1 MIKTPDLLEL
11 AGARVL
17 MRVDFNVPL
26 DSKTFQPT
34 DLTRMRA
41 ALPTLEYLLNA
52 GASVVL
58 CSHLGR
64 PKGGPEDRY
73 SLKHLLPSLENLLS
87 RKVRFVND
95 CISDE
100 AFEASAD
107 LQAGSVL
114 LLENVRFYPEEEAG
128 DVEFAQKLARH
139 GNCYVNDAFGTA
151 HREHAST
158 ATVARFFGNQ
168 VAAGYLMKAELDQAA
183 RVLEN
188 PRRPFT
194 AIMGGA
200 KVSDKL
206 LLIENLLP
214 KVDRLLVVGGMA
226 YTFCKAMGGEVGSS
240 LCEDD
245 RLETARN
252 LLAKAKDL
260 GVELVIPEDS
270 VIADAFG
277 NDAHRQIAMN
287 HEIPAGWMG
296 LDLGPKA
303 IQTMVVQIQDAA
315 TILWNGPAGVFE
327 FSNFE
332 TGTRSIAEAVAE
344 ATDRGAFSLVGG
356 GDSAAAVHRF
366 GVQDR
371 VSYVSTGGGALLE
384 LLEGSTLPGVQV
396 LDRP

>member
-1 MIKTPDLLEL
+1 MIKTPDQLDL
-11 AGARVL
+11 AGSRVL
-17 MRVDFNVPL
+17 LRVDFNVPL
-26 DSKTFQPT
+26 NAETLQPT
-34 DLTRMRA
+34 DLTRIRA
-41 ALPTLEYLLNA
+41 ALPTIEYLLNA
-52 GASVVL
+52 GAAVVL

-64 PKGGPEDRY
+64 PKKGPEDRF
-73 SLKHLLPSLENLLS
+73 SLRHLLPALEELLS

-100 AFEASAD
+100 AFAASAD

-114 LLENVRFYPEEEAG
+114 LLENVRFYPQEEAG
-128 DVEFAQKLARH
+128 EHEFAQKLAQH
-139 GNCYVNDAFGTA
+139 AQCYVNDAFGTA

-158 ATVARFFGNQ
+158 ATVARFFGEQ
-168 VAAGYLMKAELDQAA
+168 VASGFLMKAELDQAA
-183 RVLEN
+183 RVMDQ

-214 KVDRLLVVGGMA
+214 KVDRLLIVGGMA
-226 YTFCKAMGGEVGSS
+226 YTFCKAMGGEIGSS

-245 RLETARN
+245 
-252 LLAKAKDL
+252 LLATAQNLAQKARDL

-270 VIADAFG
+270 QIADSFA
-277 NDAHRQIAMN
+277 NQAQRQVALN
-287 HEIPAGWMG
+287 NAIPAGWMG
-296 LDLGPKA
+296 LDLGPLA
-303 IQTMVVQIQDAA
+303 IDTMVSRIKDAS

-332 TGTRSIAEAVAE
+332 EGTRSIAEAIAE
-344 ATDRGAFSLVGG
+344 ATEAGAFSLIGG

-384 LLEGSTLPGVQV
+384 LLEGRTLPGVQV

>member
-1 MIKTPDLLEL
+1 
-11 AGARVL
+11 

-158 ATVARFFGNQ
+158 ATVARFFGDQ

-194 AIMGGA
+194 AILGGA

-240 LCEDD
+240 LCEED

-303 IQTMVVQIQDAA
+303 IQTMVAQIQDAA

>member
-1 MIKTPDLLEL
+1 
-11 AGARVL
+11 

-158 ATVARFFGNQ
+158 ASVARFFGDQ

-240 LCEDD
+240 LCEED

-303 IQTMVVQIQDAA
+303 IQTMVAQIQDAA

-332 TGTRSIAEAVAE
+332 KGTRSIAEAVAE

>member
-1 MIKTPDLLEL
+1 MIKTPDQLDL
-11 AGARVL
+11 AGSRVL
-17 MRVDFNVPL
+17 LRVDFNVPL
-26 DSKTFQPT
+26 DAQTLQPT
-34 DLTRMRA
+34 DLTRIRA
-41 ALPTLEYLLNA
+41 ALPTIEFLLNA
-52 GASVVL
+52 GAAVIM

-64 PKGGPEDRY
+64 PKKGPEDRF
-73 SLKHLLPSLENLLS
+73 SLRHLLPALEDLLS

-107 LQAGSVL
+107 LQAGSLL
-114 LLENVRFYPEEEAG
+114 LLENVRFYSQEEAG
-128 DVEFAQKLARH
+128 DLEFAQKLAQH
-139 GNCYVNDAFGTA
+139 AQCYVNDAFGTA

-158 ATVARFFGNQ
+158 ATVARFFDDQ
-168 VAAGYLMKAELDQAA
+168 VASGFLMKAELDQAA
-183 RVLEN
+183 RVMDL

-214 KVDRLLVVGGMA
+214 KVDRLLIVGGMA
-226 YTFCKAMGGEVGSS
+226 YTFCKAMGGEIGSS
-240 LCEDD
+240 LCEEE
-245 RLETARN
+245 LLVTARD
-252 LLAKAKDL
+252 LGQKARDL
-260 GVELVIPEDS
+260 GVDLVIPEDS
-270 VIADAFG
+270 QIANSFA
-277 NDAHRQIAMN
+277 NDAQRQVALN
-287 HEIPAGWMG
+287 SAIPAGWMG
-296 LDLGPKA
+296 LDLGPAA
-303 IQTMVVQIQDAA
+303 IETMVSHIKDAA

-332 TGTRSIAEAVAE
+332 TGTRTIAEAIAE
-344 ATDRGAFSLVGG
+344 ATEGGAFSLIGG

-384 LLEGSTLPGVQV
+384 LLEGRVLPGVQV

>member
-1 MIKTPDLLEL
+1 
-11 AGARVL
+11 
-17 MRVDFNVPL
+17 
-26 DSKTFQPT
+26 
-34 DLTRMRA
+34 
-41 ALPTLEYLLNA
+41 
-52 GASVVL
+52 
-58 CSHLGR
+58 
-64 PKGGPEDRY
+64 
-73 SLKHLLPSLENLLS
+73 
-87 RKVRFVND
+87 
-95 CISDE
+95 
-100 AFEASAD
+100 
-107 LQAGSVL
+107 
-114 LLENVRFYPEEEAG
+114 
-128 DVEFAQKLARH
+128 
-139 GNCYVNDAFGTA
+139 
-151 HREHAST
+151 
-158 ATVARFFGNQ
+158 
-168 VAAGYLMKAELDQAA
+168 
-183 RVLEN
+183 
-188 PRRPFT
+188 
-194 AIMGGA
+194 
-200 KVSDKL
+200 
-206 LLIENLLP
+206 
-214 KVDRLLVVGGMA
+214 
-226 YTFCKAMGGEVGSS
+226 MGGEVGSS
-240 LCEDD
+240 LCEED

-303 IQTMVVQIQDAA
+303 IQTMVAQIQDAA

>member
-26 DSKTFQPT
+26 DSKTLQPT

-73 SLKHLLPSLENLLS
+73 SLRHLLPSLENLLS

-107 LQAGSVL
+107 LQTGSVL

-139 GNCYVNDAFGTA
+139 GSCYVNDAFGTA

-158 ATVARFFGNQ
+158 ATVARFFGDQ

-226 YTFCKAMGGEVGSS
+226 YTFCKAMGGQVGSS

-245 RLETARN
+245 RLETALN

-260 GVELVIPEDS
+260 GVQLLIPEDS

-287 HEIPAGWMG
+287 HEIPTGWMG
-296 LDLGPKA
+296 LDLGPQA
-303 IQTMVVQIQDAA
+303 IQTMVAQIQDAA

>member
-1 MIKTPDLLEL
+1 
-11 AGARVL
+11 

-158 ATVARFFGNQ
+158 ATVARFFGDQ

-226 YTFCKAMGGEVGSS
+226 YTFCKAIGGEVGTS
-240 LCEDD
+240 LCEED

-303 IQTMVVQIQDAA
+303 IQTMVAQIQDAA

>member
-1 MIKTPDLLEL
+1 
-11 AGARVL
+11 

-128 DVEFAQKLARH
+128 DVEFAQKLSRH

-158 ATVARFFGNQ
+158 ATVARFFGDQ

-240 LCEDD
+240 LCEED

-296 LDLGPKA
+296 LDLGPKS
-303 IQTMVVQIQDAA
+303 IQTMVAQIQDAA

>member
-26 DSKTFQPT
+26 DSKTLQPT

-128 DVEFAQKLARH
+128 DVEFAQKLSRH

-252 LLAKAKDL
+252 LLGKANDL
-260 GVELVIPEDS
+260 GVQLVIPEDS

-277 NDAHRQIAMN
+277 NDAHRQLAMN

-303 IQTMVVQIQDAA
+303 TQSMVAQIQDAA

-332 TGTRSIAEAVAE
+332 TGTRSIAVAVAE

-384 LLEGSTLPGVQV
+384 LLEGRTLPGVQV

>member
-1 MIKTPDLLEL
+1 
-11 AGARVL
+11 

-303 IQTMVVQIQDAA
+303 IQTMVAQIQDAA

>member
-26 DSKTFQPT
+26 DSKTLQPT

-73 SLKHLLPSLENLLS
+73 SLKHLLPSLENLLD

-100 AFEASAD
+100 AFEASAE
-107 LQAGSVL
+107 LQPGSVM
-114 LLENVRFYPEEEAG
+114 LLENVRFYPQEEAG

-158 ATVARFFGNQ
+158 ATVARFFGDQ
-168 VAAGYLMKAELDQAA
+168 VAAGYLMKAELNQAA

-240 LCEDD
+240 LCEED

-260 GVELVIPEDS
+260 GVELFIPEDS

-303 IQTMVVQIQDAA
+303 IQTMVAQIQDAA

-332 TGTRSIAEAVAE
+332 SGTRSIAVAVAE

>member
-1 MIKTPDLLEL
+1 
-11 AGARVL
+11 

-128 DVEFAQKLARH
+128 DVEFAQKLSRH

-158 ATVARFFGNQ
+158 ATVARFFGDQ

-206 LLIENLLP
+206 LLIENLMP

-240 LCEDD
+240 LCEED

-303 IQTMVVQIQDAA
+303 IQTMVAQIQDAA

>member
-26 DSKTFQPT
+26 DSKTLQPT

-73 SLKHLLPSLENLLS
+73 SLKHLLPSFENLLS

-114 LLENVRFYPEEEAG
+114 LLENVRFYPEEETG

-252 LLAKAKDL
+252 LLGKANDL
-260 GVELVIPEDS
+260 GVQLVIPEDS

-277 NDAHRQIAMN
+277 NDAHRQLAMN

-303 IQTMVVQIQDAA
+303 TQSMVAQIQDAA

-384 LLEGSTLPGVQV
+384 LLEGRTLPGVQV

>member
-1 MIKTPDLLEL
+1 
-11 AGARVL
+11 

-158 ATVARFFGNQ
+158 ATVARFFGDQ

-206 LLIENLLP
+206 LLIENLMP

-240 LCEDD
+240 LCEED

-303 IQTMVVQIQDAA
+303 IQTMVAQIQDAA

>member
-26 DSKTFQPT
+26 DSKTLQPT

-128 DVEFAQKLARH
+128 DVEFAQKLSRH

-158 ATVARFFGNQ
+158 ATVARFFGDQ

-260 GVELVIPEDS
+260 GIELVIPEDS

-303 IQTMVVQIQDAA
+303 IQTMVAQIQDAA

>member
-1 MIKTPDLLEL
+1 
-11 AGARVL
+11 

-128 DVEFAQKLARH
+128 DVEFAQKLSRH

-158 ATVARFFGNQ
+158 ATVARFFGDQ

-206 LLIENLLP
+206 LLIENLMP

-226 YTFCKAMGGEVGSS
+226 YTFCKAMGGDVGSS
-240 LCEDD
+240 LCEED

-303 IQTMVVQIQDAA
+303 IQTMVAQIQDAA

>member
-26 DSKTFQPT
+26 DSKTLQPT

-73 SLKHLLPSLENLLS
+73 SLRHLLPSLENLLS

-107 LQAGSVL
+107 LQTGSVL

-158 ATVARFFGNQ
+158 ATVARFFGDQ

-183 RVLEN
+183 
-188 PRRPFT
+188 
-194 AIMGGA
+194 
-200 KVSDKL
+200 
-206 LLIENLLP
+206 
-214 KVDRLLVVGGMA
+214 
-226 YTFCKAMGGEVGSS
+226 
-240 LCEDD
+240 
-245 RLETARN
+245 
-252 LLAKAKDL
+252 
-260 GVELVIPEDS
+260 
-270 VIADAFG
+270 
-277 NDAHRQIAMN
+277 
-287 HEIPAGWMG
+287 
-296 LDLGPKA
+296 
-303 IQTMVVQIQDAA
+303 
-315 TILWNGPAGVFE
+315 
-327 FSNFE
+327 
-332 TGTRSIAEAVAE
+332 
-344 ATDRGAFSLVGG
+344 
-356 GDSAAAVHRF
+356 
-366 GVQDR
+366 
-371 VSYVSTGGGALLE
+371 
-384 LLEGSTLPGVQV
+384 
-396 LDRP
+396 

>member
-1 MIKTPDLLEL
+1 
-11 AGARVL
+11 

-158 ATVARFFGNQ
+158 ATVARFFGDQ

-240 LCEDD
+240 LCEED

-287 HEIPAGWMG
+287 HQIPAGWMG

-303 IQTMVVQIQDAA
+303 IQTMVAQIQDAA

>member
-1 MIKTPDLLEL
+1 
-11 AGARVL
+11 

-158 ATVARFFGNQ
+158 ATVARFFGDQ

-226 YTFCKAMGGEVGSS
+226 YTFCKAMGGDVGSS
-240 LCEDD
+240 LCEED

-303 IQTMVVQIQDAA
+303 IQTMVAQIQDAA

>member
-1 MIKTPDLLEL
+1 MIKTPDQLDL
-11 AGARVL
+11 AGSRVL
-17 MRVDFNVPL
+17 LRVDFNVPL
-26 DSKTFQPT
+26 DAQTLQPT
-34 DLTRMRA
+34 DLTRIRA
-41 ALPTLEYLLNA
+41 ALPTIEFLLNA
-52 GASVVL
+52 GAAVIM

-64 PKGGPEDRY
+64 PKKGPEDRF
-73 SLKHLLPSLENLLS
+73 SLRHLLPALEDLLS

-107 LQAGSVL
+107 LQAGSLL
-114 LLENVRFYPEEEAG
+114 LLENVRFYYQEEAG
-128 DVEFAQKLARH
+128 DLEFAQKLAQH
-139 GNCYVNDAFGTA
+139 AQCYVNDAFGTA

-158 ATVARFFGNQ
+158 ATVARFFDDQ
-168 VAAGYLMKAELDQAA
+168 VASGFLMKAELDQAA
-183 RVLEN
+183 RVMDL

-214 KVDRLLVVGGMA
+214 KVDRLLIVGGMA
-226 YTFCKAMGGEVGSS
+226 YTFCKAMGGEIGSS
-240 LCEDD
+240 LCEEE
-245 RLETARN
+245 LLVTARD
-252 LLAKAKDL
+252 LGQKARDL
-260 GVELVIPEDS
+260 GVDLVIPEDS
-270 VIADAFG
+270 QIANSFA
-277 NDAHRQIAMN
+277 NDAQRQVALN
-287 HEIPAGWMG
+287 SAIPAGWMG
-296 LDLGPKA
+296 LDLGPAA
-303 IQTMVVQIQDAA
+303 IETMVSHIKDAA

-332 TGTRSIAEAVAE
+332 TGTRTIAEAIAE
-344 ATDRGAFSLVGG
+344 ATEGGAFSLIGG

-384 LLEGSTLPGVQV
+384 LLEGRVLPGVQV

>member
-1 MIKTPDLLEL
+1 
-11 AGARVL
+11 

-26 DSKTFQPT
+26 DSKTLQPT

-73 SLKHLLPSLENLLS
+73 SLRHLLPSLENLLS

-100 AFEASAD
+100 AFDASAD
-107 LQAGSVL
+107 LQTGSVL

-158 ATVARFFGNQ
+158 ATVARFFGDQ

-183 RVLEN
+183 MVLEN

-226 YTFCKAMGGEVGSS
+226 YTFCKAMGGQVGSS

-260 GVELVIPEDS
+260 GVQLLIPEDS

-287 HEIPAGWMG
+287 HEIPTGWMG
-296 LDLGPKA
+296 LDLGPQA
-303 IQTMVVQIQDAA
+303 IQTMVAQIQDAA

-332 TGTRSIAEAVAE
+332 TGTRSIAEAVAD

>member
-1 MIKTPDLLEL
+1 
-11 AGARVL
+11 

-139 GNCYVNDAFGTA
+139 GNCYVNDACGTA

-158 ATVARFFGNQ
+158 ATVARFFGDQ

-240 LCEDD
+240 LCEED

-296 LDLGPKA
+296 LDLGPKS
-303 IQTMVVQIQDAA
+303 IQTMVAQIQDAA

>member
-26 DSKTFQPT
+26 DSKTLQPT
-34 DLTRMRA
+34 DLTRIRA

-128 DVEFAQKLARH
+128 DVEFAQKLSRH

-277 NDAHRQIAMN
+277 NDAHRQFAMN

-303 IQTMVVQIQDAA
+303 IQTMVAQIQDAA

>member
-1 MIKTPDLLEL
+1 
-11 AGARVL
+11 

-158 ATVARFFGNQ
+158 ATVARFFGDQ

-240 LCEDD
+240 LCEED

-260 GVELVIPEDS
+260 GLELVIPEDS

-303 IQTMVVQIQDAA
+303 IQTMVAQIQDAA

>member
-1 MIKTPDLLEL
+1 MIKTPDQLDL

-17 MRVDFNVPL
+17 LRVDFNVPL
-26 DSKTFQPT
+26 DPNTLEPT

-73 SLKHLLPSLENLLS
+73 SLRHLLPSLQELLS
-87 RKVRFVND
+87 RKIRFVND

-100 AFEASAD
+100 AFDASAD
-107 LQAGSVL
+107 LHAGSVL
-114 LLENVRFYPEEEAG
+114 LLENVRFYPQEEAG
-128 DVEFAQKLARH
+128 DLEFAQKLARH

-158 ATVARFFGNQ
+158 ATVARFFGDK
-168 VAAGYLMKAELDQAA
+168 VASGYLMKSELDQAS

-226 YTFCKAMGGEVGSS
+226 YTFCKAMGGDVGAS

-245 RLETARN
+245 RVETAKA
-252 LLAKAKDL
+252 LLIRAKDL

-270 VIADAFG
+270 LIADAFQ
-277 NDAHRQIAMN
+277 NNAQRRTAMN
-287 HEIPAGWMG
+287 NAIPKGWMG

-303 IQTMVVQIQDAA
+303 IENMVAKIQESA
-315 TILWNGPAGVFE
+315 TLLWNGPAGVFE

-332 TGTRSIAEAVAE
+332 AGTRSIAEAVAN

-384 LLEGSTLPGVQV
+384 LLEGQPLPGVQV

>member
-1 MIKTPDLLEL
+1 
-11 AGARVL
+11 

-26 DSKTFQPT
+26 DSKTLQPT

-73 SLKHLLPSLENLLS
+73 SLRHLLPSLENLLS

-107 LQAGSVL
+107 LQTGSVL

-158 ATVARFFGNQ
+158 ATVARFFGDQ

-188 PRRPFT
+188 PLRPFT

-226 YTFCKAMGGEVGSS
+226 YTFCKAMGGQVGSS

-260 GVELVIPEDS
+260 GVQLLIPEDS

-287 HEIPAGWMG
+287 HEIPTGWMG
-296 LDLGPKA
+296 LDLGPQA
-303 IQTMVVQIQDAA
+303 IQTMVAQIQDAA

-332 TGTRSIAEAVAE
+332 TGTRSIAEAVAD